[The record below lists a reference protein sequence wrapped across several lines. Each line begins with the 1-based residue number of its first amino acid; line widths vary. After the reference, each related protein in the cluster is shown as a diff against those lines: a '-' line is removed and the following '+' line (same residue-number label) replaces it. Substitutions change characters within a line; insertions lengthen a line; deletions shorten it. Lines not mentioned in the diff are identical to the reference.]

1 MKRLLVTGAGGQ
13 LGQAL
18 QSAAKEYNGLEC
30 VFLSK
35 DNLDITDAKAV
46 EAVFTKHEVD
56 FCINTAAYT
65 HVDKA
70 EEEKDRAFALNATA
84 VQQLGEVC
92 LTHNVWLVH
101 LSTDYVF
108 DGALDRPY
116 TPTDIPNPLNVYGAS
131 KLTGEQALQ
140 KLGAAYSIV
149 RTSWLYSS
157 FGVNFFTKIKAQL
170 KAGKSVSVTADQW
183 GCPTRAEDLA
193 KHLLTGIS
201 QENLPKGI
209 SHFCG
214 PEVMTW
220 LDLAQKRF
228 PKETIAERPTSPQAA
243 TRPKRVV
250 LQTTKPPTNTL
261 AKK

>member
-1 MKRLLVTGAGGQ
+1 MKRVLVTGAGGQ

-18 QSAAKEYNGLEC
+18 QAASKEYNGLEC

-35 DNLDITDAKAV
+35 DDLDITDAKAV
-46 EAVFTKHEVD
+46 EAVFTKHRVD
-56 FCINTAAYT
+56 VCINTAAYT
-65 HVDKA
+65 QVDKA
-70 EEEKDRAFALNATA
+70 EEEKDKAFALNATA
-84 VQQLGEVC
+84 VQHLGEVC

-116 TPTDIPNPLNVYGAS
+116 TPADTPNPLNVYGAS
-131 KLTGEQALQ
+131 KLAGEQALQ
-140 KLGAAYSIV
+140 KLGDAYSIV
-149 RTSWLYSS
+149 RTSWLHST
-157 FGVNFFTKIKAQL
+157 FGLNFYTKIQAQL
-170 KAGKSVSVTADQW
+170 KGGKSVSVTAGQW

-193 KHLLTGIS
+193 KHLLNGIS
-201 QENLPKGI
+201 QEDLPKGI

-214 PEVMTW
+214 SEVMTW

-228 PKETIAERPTSPQAA
+228 PKETIAERPASPQTA

-250 LQTTKPPTNTL
+250 LG
-261 AKK
+261 

>member
-1 MKRLLVTGAGGQ
+1 MKRLLVTGANGQ

-18 QSAAKEYNGLEC
+18 EAAAKEYNGLEC
-30 VFLSK
+30 LFLSK
-35 DNLDITDAKAV
+35 DDLDITDAKAV
-46 EAVFTKHEVD
+46 EALFAKHDVD
-56 FCINTAAYT
+56 VCINTAAYT

-108 DGALDRPY
+108 DGALGRPY
-116 TPTDIPNPLNVYGAS
+116 TPIDAPNPLNVYGAS
-131 KLTGEQALQ
+131 KLAGEQALQ
-140 KLGAAYSIV
+140 KLEGACSIV
-149 RTSWLYSS
+149 RTSWLHSP
-157 FGVNFFTKIKAQL
+157 FGINFYTKIKAQL
-170 KAGKSVSVTADQW
+170 NAGKSVSVTADQW

-201 QENLPKGI
+201 QKTLPKGI

-214 PEVMTW
+214 PEIMTW
-220 LDLAQKRF
+220 LDLARKRF
-228 PKETIAERPTSPQAA
+228 PMETIAERPTSPQAA
-243 TRPKRVV
+243 ARPKRVV
-250 LQTTKPPTNTL
+250 LG
-261 AKK
+261 

>member
-1 MKRLLVTGAGGQ
+1 MKRVLVTGAGGQ

-18 QSAAKEYNGLEC
+18 QAVAKEYNGLEC

-35 DNLDITDAKAV
+35 DDLDITDAKAV
-46 EAVFTKHEVD
+46 EAVFAKQGFDV
-56 FCINTAAYT
+56 CINTAAYT
-65 HVDKA
+65 QVDRA

-84 VQQLGEVC
+84 VQHLGEIC
-92 LTHNVWLVH
+92 KTKNVWLVH

-116 TPTDIPNPLNVYGAS
+116 TPNDVPNPLNVYGQGKRA
-131 KLTGEQALQ
+131 GEEALQ
-140 KLGAAYSIV
+140 KLGGAYSIV
-149 RTSWLYSS
+149 RTSWLHSP
-157 FGVNFFTKIKAQL
+157 FGINFYTKIQAQL
-170 KAGKSVSVTADQW
+170 TQGKSVSVTADQW

-193 KHLLTGIS
+193 KHLLNGIS
-201 QENLPKGI
+201 QENLPKGV

-220 LDLAQKRF
+220 LDLARKQF
-228 PKETIAERPTSPQAA
+228 PKETIAERPASPQAA

-250 LQTTKPPTNTL
+250 LRTTKPP
-261 AKK
+261 A